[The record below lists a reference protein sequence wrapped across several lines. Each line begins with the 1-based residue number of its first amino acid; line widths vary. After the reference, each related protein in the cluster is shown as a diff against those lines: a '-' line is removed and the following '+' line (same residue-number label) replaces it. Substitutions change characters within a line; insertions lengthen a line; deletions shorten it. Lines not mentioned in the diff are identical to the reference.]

1 MWDKKLAAEMDRF
14 EKEKYRYRFAGMA
27 MQAMASAIWS
37 DKDTEIAVGGAAKR
51 RGYRSVRDLVAFEA
65 VEYADSLIK
74 ALEEEE

>member
-1 MWDKKLAAEMDRF
+1 MDME
-14 EKEKYRYRFAGMA
+14 EKERCRYRFAGMA
-27 MQAMASAIWS
+27 MQAMVNAIWS
-37 DKDTEIAVGGAAKR
+37 DNGTESKVTGSAQR

>member
-1 MWDKKLAAEMDRF
+1 MDM
-14 EKEKYRYRFAGMA
+14 EGKERCRRRFAGMA
-27 MQAMASAIWS
+27 MQAMVSAIWS

-74 ALEEEE
+74 ALEQGE